1 MRRTGFALVSAAVAC
16 LWLRALAEVPPP
28 ASGYPD
34 PARLEPEV
42 QAFEAAARDSAPPV
56 GAIVCLGSSSMRMWH
71 DRIAADL
78 SPLTVVPRGF
88 GGSTMY
94 DALVYLPRLALGL
107 EPRALLLYEGD
118 NDIDFGVSPEGVAD
132 TFAALVEETETALP
146 GTRIYVLSIKPSPA
160 RWKVWPAME
169 EANRLLAGA
178 CDADSLLTYVDVA
191 TPMLGPDGRPLSRI
205 FLPDSLHMNEDGYA
219 IWTEAIRPVL
229 VEGEGGWE
237 GATADSGR

>member
-1 MRRTGFALVSAAVAC
+1 MKGTLFPLPLFALGV
-16 LWLRALAEVPPP
+16 LWLAAGAEVPPP

-42 QAFEAAARDSAPPV
+42 QAFEAAARDSAPPA
-56 GAIVCLGSSSMRMWH
+56 GAIVCVGSSSMRMWH

-94 DALVYLPRLALGL
+94 DALVYLPRLVLGL

-118 NDIDFGVSPEGVAD
+118 NDIDFGVAPEGVAA
-132 TFAALVEETETALP
+132 TFAALVEETEAALP

-160 RWKVWPAME
+160 RWKLWPAME

-178 CDADSLLTYVDVA
+178 CDADSLLTYIDVA
-191 TPMLGPDGRPLSRI
+191 TPMLGPDGRPLRTI
-205 FLPDSLHMNEDGYA
+205 FLPDSLHMNANGYA

-229 VEGEGGWE
+229 VGGEGGWE
-237 GATADSGR
+237 GAVPDTGR